1 MPERIRAKRVP
12 SPDGG
17 HEVVIYL
24 EAAVPQAAAYMP
36 MTNAVTLINDL
47 RLAIMGEVVDTK
59 EKALGPGHQDQARGG
74 GSAA

>member
-24 EAAVPQAAAYMP
+24 EAAVPQAAM
-36 MTNAVTLINDL
+36 D
-47 RLAIMGEVVDTK
+47 
-59 EKALGPGHQDQARGG
+59 
-74 GSAA
+74 AATV